1 LQFITEFAVTGFV
14 KIPIVCTDN
23 PGKMMSTQEFQ
34 LILLQPQQCLDIDG
48 GKALEMQLAGL
59 MPQRQALWVID
70 LAKVDFMDSAGL
82 VSLITGLKA
91 ARQSGCRLVLCNVQ
105 PPVRL
110 VLELTQLDSVFEIF
124 DSYDAVLTT
133 IKTPALVG

>member
-1 LQFITEFAVTGFV
+1 MQ
-14 KIPIVCTDN
+14 IPIVCTDN
-23 PGKMMSTQEFQ
+23 PENMTIAQEFQ
-34 LILLQPQQCLDIDG
+34 SILLQPQKHLDIDG
-48 GKALEMQLAGL
+48 GKALETQLAGL

-82 VSLITGLKA
+82 VSLVTGLKA

-105 PPVRL
+105 PAVRL

-124 DSYDAVLTT
+124 DSYDAVLTIIT
-133 IKTPALVG
+133 TPALVG